1 MARLDGKQAAQEHL
15 IEVAKSMVQAV
26 YKAPLT
32 TGRLSIQTEI
42 ISGDDLVPIIEV
54 MGKLAQVSQF
64 ILWDYM
70 ALKENYEAGNPPVL
84 VLIGADGTVSDMA
97 WNCGACGFPTCKE
110 FNAFAKENRGQGLVS
125 EGPNCNWKVL
135 DAGIICDWAAATA
148 WQHNVDNRVQGSTG
162 SAALT
167 LGYLPGCSS
176 ILGISLGPCK
186 ELVWY
191 SRDVMNRKF
200 SYEDYINTMFRTIPT
215 NFLTFA
221 GGGKP
226 AMKTIDKWWEENT
239 YLSWGT
245 EEASEERLYEVIMEI
260 SEIVDKYG
268 PQIAAKY
275 KNK

>member
-1 MARLDGKQAAQEHL
+1 MARLDGKQATQEHL

-54 MGKLAQVSQF
+54 MGKLAKVSQF

-70 ALKENYEAGNPPVL
+70 TLKENYEAGNPPVL

-110 FNAFAKENRGQGLVS
+110 FNAYAKENRGQGLVS

-135 DAGIICDWAAATA
+135 DAGIACDWAAATA

-162 SAALT
+162 SAATT

-176 ILGISLGPCK
+176 ILGISLGPSK

-215 NFLTFA
+215 NFLAFA

-226 AMKTIDKWWEENT
+226 TMKTKDKWWEENT

-245 EEASEERLYEVIMEI
+245 EEESEERFYEVIMEI
-260 SEIVDKYG
+260 SEIVDKYE